1 MRKYF
6 LTHSIKSALPQYYIR
21 QDIIGKEVYGLMSVM
36 NMDVQI
42 LKKKKKRNE
51 QIRFNN
57 TQFTQ
62 LCYNI
67 HQGFILG
74 PTADTKI
81 YGSSSPLYKIL

>member
-6 LTHSIKSALPQYYIR
+6 LAHSMKSALPQYYIG
-21 QDIIGKEVYGLMSVM
+21 QDIIGKEVYGMMSVM
-36 NMDVQI
+36 SMDVQI
-42 LKKKKKRNE
+42 LKKKKRNE

-57 TQFTQ
+57 TQ

-74 PTADTKI
+74 PTANTKI